1 MRPFTLKSTEV
12 AKMIAKSQ
20 IEEKPVSISE
30 AKSVLDKLEKSVEEL
45 NYEQRIA
52 SEYLSKFSS
61 LSTTKSKKLIEGL
74 LELNQKIKPE
84 LAVKIADL
92 QPKDEEDVRAIFAK
106 ERFTLTKEE
115 IKAILGLVP

>member
-1 MRPFTLKSTEV
+1 
-12 AKMIAKSQ
+12 MIAKALL
-20 IEEKPVSISE
+20 EEKPVTVAE
-30 AKSVLDKLEKSVEEL
+30 AKTVLDKLAKTVKEL

-61 LSTTKSKKLIEGL
+61 VSTTKSKKLVGEL
-74 LELNQKIKPE
+74 LDLNQKIKPE

-92 QPKDEEDVRAIFAK
+92 QPEDEEDVRAVFAK

-115 IKAILGLVP
+115 IKGILELVQK

>member
-1 MRPFTLKSTEV
+1 
-12 AKMIAKSQ
+12 MIAKSLS
-20 IEEKPVSISE
+20 EEKPISNSE
-30 AKSVLDKLEKSVEEL
+30 AKTILDKLAKSVKEL

-52 SEYLSKFSS
+52 ADYLSKFPG
-61 LSTTKSKKLIEGL
+61 LSAKKSKKLVEEL
-74 LELNQKIKPE
+74 LELNQKIKPD

-115 IKAILGLVP
+115 IKAILGLVQK

>member
-1 MRPFTLKSTEV
+1 
-12 AKMIAKSQ
+12 MIAKALL
-20 IEEKPVSISE
+20 EEKPVSNPE
-30 AKSVLDKLEKSVEEL
+30 AKAVLDKLSKSVEEL

-52 SEYLSKFSS
+52 ADYLSKFTS
-61 LSTTKSKKLIEGL
+61 LTTKKSQKLINEL

-92 QPKDEEDVRAIFAK
+92 LPKDEEDVRAIFAK

-115 IKAILGLVP
+115 IKAILELVLK

>member
-1 MRPFTLKSTEV
+1 
-12 AKMIAKSQ
+12 MIAKSQ
-20 IEEKPVSISE
+20 LEEKPVTISE
-30 AKSVLDKLEKSVEEL
+30 AKAVLDKLAKSVKEL

-52 SEYLSKFSS
+52 ADYLSKFTS
-61 LSTTKSKKLIEGL
+61 LSTTKSKKLVEEL
-74 LELNQKIKPE
+74 LKLNQKIKPE

-115 IKAILGLVP
+115 IKAILELVLK

>member
-1 MRPFTLKSTEV
+1 
-12 AKMIAKSQ
+12 MIAKSLL
-20 IEEKPVSISE
+20 EEKPISNSE
-30 AKSVLDKLEKSVEEL
+30 AKTILDALAKSSEEL

-52 SEYLSKFSS
+52 VDYLSKFVNIN
-61 LSTTKSKKLIEGL
+61 TKKLQKLIDEL
-74 LELNQKIKPE
+74 LNLNPKIKPE

-115 IKAILGLVP
+115 IKAILELVVK